1 MLVLARRPGERVY
14 IGNDIV
20 VTVVDVR
27 GGRAKLGFQCPG
39 QIPVH
44 REEVHRRIHEE
55 QRANAPIHLP
65 ELWDEC
71 FDLG

>member
-1 MLVLARRPGERVY
+1 MLLLAQRPGERVY

-27 GGRAKLGFQCPG
+27 GGSARLGFQCPD
-39 QIPVH
+39 QISVH

-55 QRANAPIHLP
+55 QRAKAPIQLP
-65 ELWDEC
+65 EPWDKC
-71 FDLG
+71 VDLG

>member
-1 MLVLARRPGERVY
+1 MLVLARRPGEKVY

-27 GGRAKLGFQCPG
+27 GGRASLGFQCAG
-39 QIPVH
+39 QIPVY
-44 REEVHRRIHEE
+44 REEVYRRIHEE
-55 QRANAPIHLP
+55 TRVKAPIQLP

-71 FDLG
+71 VDLG